1 MRRAL
6 DAEPSVGVE
15 LLPLLS
21 YLCTQFAWLHP
32 VNWGSL
38 APESVLL
45 LDL

>member
-21 YLCTQFAWLHP
+21 YLFTQFAWLHP
-32 VNWGSL
+32 VDWGSP